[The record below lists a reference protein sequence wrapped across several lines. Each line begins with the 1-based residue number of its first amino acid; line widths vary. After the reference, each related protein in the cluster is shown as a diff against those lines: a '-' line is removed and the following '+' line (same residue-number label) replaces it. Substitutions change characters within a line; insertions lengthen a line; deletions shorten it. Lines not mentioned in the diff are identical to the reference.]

1 MSRRLRFGKPGKH
14 IQERYLK
21 DHVFHFNPKKV
32 IISFEEMASHSVY
45 YPRASVGHW
54 HWAVEVEGGKSKSA
68 TAGIDISKERIFEK
82 MVSCA
87 DNFKICSKYESYV
100 VKEKLLLTS

>member
-1 MSRRLRFGKPGKH
+1 
-14 IQERYLK
+14 
-21 DHVFHFNPKKV
+21 
-32 IISFEEMASHSVY
+32 MASHSVY

-54 HWAVEVEGGKSKSA
+54 HWAVDVEGGKSKSA
-68 TAGIDISKERIFEK
+68 TAGIDFSKERIFEK